1 MHPLLRALPLLVSTL
16 VLFSTSARAAVPDDP
31 RHRSTRKKNPS
42 AKEIAQ
48 EREWMAVDKTSAAA
62 LQAYLDKKPKASRHK
77 EAALLLPIATKLEAV
92 IAGKVKPTVVLSLE
106 PFRKEDKN
114 YAKKSA
120 VAISYNAKFRAGED
134 VGACWT
140 YGGIDYEDASS
151 FSKGKFA
158 ATQYAAY
165 PGNSMIGPG
174 SIVAFDSGG
183 DRPPL
188 EQLDDS
194 RRKLPVIVTARN
206 SVAYF
211 GLVAEVGWV
220 HLAGEGE
227 VVYADGKR
235 VRFR

>member
-16 VLFSTSARAAVPDDP
+16 VLFSTSTRAAVPDDP

-42 AKEIAQ
+42 AKEIEQ

-62 LQAYLDKKPKASRHK
+62 LQAYLDKKPKGSRHK
-77 EAALLLPIATKLEAV
+77 EAAGLLPIAAKLEAV
-92 IAGKVKPTVVLSLE
+92 TAGKVKPTVVLSLE
-106 PFRKEDKN
+106 PFRKEVKN

-120 VAISYNAKFRAGED
+120 LAISYNAKFRNEGD
-134 VGACWT
+134 VGYCWA
-140 YGGIDYEDASS
+140 YGSIDYEDPSS
-151 FSKGKFA
+151 SSPGKFA
-158 ATQYAAY
+158 AVKYVSF
-165 PGNSMIGPG
+165 PGSSMIAPG

-183 DRPPL
+183 ERPPV
-188 EQLDDS
+188 EQLDDF

-211 GLVAEVGWV
+211 GLVAELGWV

>member
-1 MHPLLRALPLLVSTL
+1 MPPMLRSLSLLVLTL
-16 VLFSTSARAAVPDDP
+16 VLPVSAFGAVPDDP
-31 RHRSTRKKNPS
+31 RHRSERKKNPS
-42 AKEIAQ
+42 AKEVEQ

-62 LQAYLDKKPKASRHK
+62 LQAYLDKKPKGSRHK

-92 IAGKVKPTVVLSLE
+92 IAGKVKPTVVVSLE
-106 PFRKEDKN
+106 PFRKQPKN
-114 YAKKSA
+114 YAKKLA
-120 VAISYNAKFRAGED
+120 VAVSYNAKLRADNETGVCWSYRSIDFED
-134 VGACWT
+134 
-140 YGGIDYEDASS
+140 DSS
-151 FSKGKFA
+151 WAKGVFA
-158 ATQYAAY
+158 VLMYVTY
-165 PGNSMIGPG
+165 PGEEILAPG

-188 EQLDDS
+188 EQLDES

-211 GLVAEVGWV
+211 GLVENVGWV

-235 VRFR
+235 VKFR